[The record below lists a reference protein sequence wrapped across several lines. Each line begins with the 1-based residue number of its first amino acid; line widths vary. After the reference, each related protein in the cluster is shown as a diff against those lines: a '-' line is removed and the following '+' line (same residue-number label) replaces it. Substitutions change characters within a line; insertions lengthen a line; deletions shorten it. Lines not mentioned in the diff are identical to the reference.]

1 MDENSM
7 YQNLFYE
14 ETEKYLGALNDDVL
28 RLEEQPED
36 TEIIDS
42 IFRSAHTLK
51 GMAATMGLN
60 TMTKLTHQM
69 ENVFQLLK
77 NGEVKVTHDLI
88 SLIFDCLD
96 TLADIV
102 EDLQAGGGG
111 GLEITKLVDRLIQIA
126 ESESDEDIESSNT
139 STSANDELIPHLD
152 TWDSSDLK
160 VIQEGQNQGYH
171 AYVIG
176 LRLDEDTSM
185 KSARAFLV
193 LNKLET
199 SGELILTEPS
209 IEDLETGDFEGDIHI
224 LYLSKASADEVKE
237 MVLDVNEIDSV
248 LVKPASEVLVEV
260 EPEIEVEEE
269 EKVEIETQETTNNS
283 TRNSQAQRRQT
294 IRVDLNRL
302 DQFMNL
308 VSELVIHRSRLE
320 AITNDHAIP
329 EVNEPL
335 EQVERITSELQD
347 VVLQL
352 RMQPFSVAVQRF
364 PRMIRDL
371 ADELDKD
378 LNLVIQGEDTELDR
392 TVVTE
397 LGEPL
402 VHLLRN
408 AADHGIESPKDREEA
423 GKDRQGKITVGAFPQ
438 GNRVVVTVS
447 DDGKGIDP
455 EIIRASAEGKGISTV
470 GLSEEEIIQLVFH
483 PGFSTK
489 KNVTGVSGRGV
500 GMDVVKEKILSLNGT
515 IEIISEVG
523 KGSTFRITLPL
534 TLSIIQSLLVKA
546 GSQTFALPQTVIE
559 KIELYEED
567 RIKTVHQ
574 AEVYPYEGEFIP
586 VVHLSDSLG
595 VEKNTDTNPYVVIIT
610 EREQYYAIVVDGL
623 LEQREIVIKEL
634 GAELQVM
641 REYLGATILGNG
653 DVVLIIDLSTICA
666 AERGK
671 VNETNER

>member
-1 MDENSM
+1 MDDNSS

-14 ETEKYLGALNDDVL
+14 ETDKYLRELNDGVL
-28 RLEEQPED
+28 HLEEHPD
-36 TEIIDS
+36 DVEILNS

-69 ENVFQLLK
+69 ENVFELLK
-77 NGEVKVTHDLI
+77 NQELEVTHELI
-88 SLIFDCLD
+88 TLIFDCLD
-96 TLADIV
+96 ALADIV

-111 GLEITKLVDRLIQIA
+111 GMDISRLEDKLIRLAKGETTENAEEQEKDSKA
-126 ESESDEDIESSNT
+126 ESQ
-139 STSANDELIPHLD
+139 NDELVPFLE

-160 VIQEGQNQGYH
+160 VIEEGKNQGYQ
-171 AYVIG
+171 AYVIA
-176 LRLDEDTSM
+176 LRLDEETSM

-193 LNKLET
+193 MNKLET
-199 SGELILTEPS
+199 SGDLILSEPA
-209 IEDLETGDFEGDIHI
+209 IEELETGEFDGEINV
-224 LYLSKASADEVKE
+224 LYLSKLNAQEVE
-237 MVLDVNEIDSV
+237 ELVLDVNEIDAV
-248 LVKPASEVLVEV
+248 IVEEATEVLKED
-260 EPEIEVEEE
+260 E
-269 EKVEIETQETTNNS
+269 EKSEELEEVPETKKDAEKEVIQKNRT
-283 TRNSQAQRRQT
+283 QPKQT

-320 AITNDHAIP
+320 SISGKHQIF

-371 ADELDKD
+371 ADELGKD
-378 LNLVIQGEDTELDR
+378 LKLVIQGEETELDR

-408 AADHGIESPKDREEA
+408 AADHGVEEPDVREKA
-423 GKDRQGKITVGAFPQ
+423 GKDAQGIITVGAFPE

-455 EIIRASAEGKGISTV
+455 EIIKESAESKGIDTT
-470 GLSEEEIIQLVFH
+470 GLSEDEIIQLIFH

-500 GMDVVKEKILSLNGT
+500 GMDVVKEKINSLNGT
-515 IEIISEVG
+515 IEIVSELG

-546 GSQTFALPQTVIE
+546 GNETFALPQTVIE
-559 KIELYEED
+559 KVELYNENE
-567 RIKTVHQ
+567 ITTVHH
-574 AEVYPYEGEFIP
+574 ADVYPYDGDLIP
-586 VVHLSDSLG
+586 VIYLSESLG
-595 VEKNTDTNPYVVIIT
+595 FKTNTEIEPYVIIILN
-610 EREQYYAIVVDGL
+610 RDKYYAIVVDGL
-623 LEQREIVIKEL
+623 LDQKEIVIKDLGTEL
-634 GAELQVM
+634 KDQK
-641 REYLGATILGNG
+641 EYLGATILGDG
-653 DVVLIIDLSTICA
+653 EVVLIIDLSTICA
-666 AERGK
+666 SERGK
-671 VNETNER
+671 TYETI

>member
-1 MDENSM
+1 MDDNSS

-14 ETEKYLGALNDDVL
+14 ETDKYLRELNDGVL
-28 RLEEQPED
+28 HLEDHPD
-36 TEIIDS
+36 DIEILNS

-69 ENVFQLLK
+69 ENVFELLK
-77 NGEVKVTHDLI
+77 NQELEVTHELI
-88 SLIFDCLD
+88 TLIFDCLD
-96 TLADIV
+96 ALANIV

-111 GLEITKLVDRLIQIA
+111 GMDISRLEDQLIRLAEGETTVNAEEQEKDPKADSQNDKLVPFL
-126 ESESDEDIESSNT
+126 E
-139 STSANDELIPHLD
+139 

-160 VIQEGQNQGYH
+160 VIEEGKNQGYQ
-171 AYVIG
+171 AYVIA
-176 LRLDEDTSM
+176 LRLDEETSM

-193 LNKLET
+193 MNKLET
-199 SGELILTEPS
+199 SGDLILSEPA
-209 IEDLETGDFEGDIHI
+209 IEELETGEFDGEINV
-224 LYLSKASADEVKE
+224 LYLSKLNAQEVE
-237 MVLDVNEIDSV
+237 ELVLDVNEIDAV
-248 LVKPASEVLVEV
+248 VVEEATEVLKED
-260 EPEIEVEEE
+260 E
-269 EKVEIETQETTNNS
+269 EKSEELEEVSEAKKDTKKEVIPKNRTKPK
-283 TRNSQAQRRQT
+283 QT

-320 AITNDHAIP
+320 SISGKHQIF

-371 ADELDKD
+371 ADELGKD
-378 LNLVIQGEDTELDR
+378 LKLVIQGEETELDR

-408 AADHGIESPKDREEA
+408 AADHGVEEPDVREKA
-423 GKDRQGKITVGAFPQ
+423 GKDAQGIITVGAFPE

-455 EIIRASAEGKGISTV
+455 EIIKESAESKGIDTT
-470 GLSEEEIIQLVFH
+470 GLSEDEIIQLIFH

-500 GMDVVKEKILSLNGT
+500 GMDVVKEKINSLNGT
-515 IEIISEVG
+515 IEIVSELG

-546 GSQTFALPQTVIE
+546 GNETFALPQTVIE
-559 KIELYEED
+559 KVELYDENE
-567 RIKTVHQ
+567 ITTVHH
-574 AEVYPYEGEFIP
+574 ADVYPYDGDLIP
-586 VVHLSDSLG
+586 VIYLSESLG
-595 VEKNTDTNPYVVIIT
+595 FKTNTEIEPYVIIILN
-610 EREQYYAIVVDGL
+610 RDKYYAIVVDGL
-623 LEQREIVIKEL
+623 LEQKEIVIKDLGTEL
-634 GAELQVM
+634 KDQK
-641 REYLGATILGNG
+641 EYLGATILGDG
-653 DVVLIIDLSTICA
+653 EVVLIIDLSTICA
-666 AERGK
+666 SERGK
-671 VNETNER
+671 AYETI

>member
-1 MDENSM
+1 MDDNSS

-14 ETEKYLGALNDDVL
+14 ETDKYLRELNDGVL
-28 RLEEQPED
+28 HLEDHPD
-36 TEIIDS
+36 DIEILNS

-69 ENVFQLLK
+69 ENVFELLK
-77 NGEVKVTHDLI
+77 NQELEVTHELI
-88 SLIFDCLD
+88 TLIFDCLD
-96 TLADIV
+96 ALADIV

-111 GLEITKLVDRLIQIA
+111 GMDISHLEDQLIRLAEGETTGNAEEQEKDLKADSQNGELVPFL
-126 ESESDEDIESSNT
+126 E
-139 STSANDELIPHLD
+139 

-160 VIQEGQNQGYH
+160 VIEEGKNQGYQ
-171 AYVIG
+171 AYVIA
-176 LRLDEDTSM
+176 LRLDEETSM

-193 LNKLET
+193 MNKLET
-199 SGELILTEPS
+199 SGDLILSEPAM
-209 IEDLETGDFEGDIHI
+209 EELETGEFDGEINV
-224 LYLSKASADEVKE
+224 LYLSKLNAQEVE
-237 MVLDVNEIDSV
+237 ELVLDVNEIDEV
-248 LVKPASEVLVEV
+248 VVEEATEVLKED
-260 EPEIEVEEE
+260 E
-269 EKVEIETQETTNNS
+269 EKSEELEEVSEAKKDTEKEVIPKNRTKPK
-283 TRNSQAQRRQT
+283 QT

-320 AITNDHAIP
+320 SISGKHQIF

-371 ADELDKD
+371 ADELGKD
-378 LNLVIQGEDTELDR
+378 LKLVIQGEETELDR

-408 AADHGIESPKDREEA
+408 AADHGVEEPDVREKA
-423 GKDRQGKITVGAFPQ
+423 GKDAQGIITVGAFPE

-455 EIIRASAEGKGISTV
+455 EIIKESAESKGIDTT
-470 GLSEEEIIQLVFH
+470 GLSEDEIIQLIFH

-500 GMDVVKEKILSLNGT
+500 GMDVVKEKINSLNGT
-515 IEIISEVG
+515 IEIVSELG

-546 GSQTFALPQTVIE
+546 GNETFALPQTVIE
-559 KIELYEED
+559 KVELYDEND
-567 RIKTVHQ
+567 ITTVHH
-574 AEVYPYEGEFIP
+574 ADVYPYDGDLIP
-586 VVHLSDSLG
+586 VIYLGESLG
-595 VEKNTDTNPYVVIIT
+595 FKTNTEIEPYVIIILN
-610 EREQYYAIVVDGL
+610 RDKYYAIVVDGL
-623 LEQREIVIKEL
+623 LEQKEIVIKDLGTEL
-634 GAELQVM
+634 KDQK
-641 REYLGATILGNG
+641 EYLGATILGDG
-653 DVVLIIDLSTICA
+653 EVVLIIDLSTICA
-666 AERGK
+666 SERGK
-671 VNETNER
+671 AYETI

>member
-1 MDENSM
+1 MDDNSL

-14 ETEKYLGALNDDVL
+14 ETDKYLRELNDGVL
-28 RLEEQPED
+28 QLEDHPD
-36 TEIIDS
+36 DIEILNS

-69 ENVFQLLK
+69 ENVFELLK
-77 NGEVKVTHDLI
+77 KQELEVTHELI
-88 SLIFDCLD
+88 TLIFDCLD

-111 GLEITKLVDRLIQIA
+111 GMDISRLEDQLIRLA
-126 ESESDEDIESSNT
+126 EGETTENAEEQEKDSKADSQ
-139 STSANDELIPHLD
+139 NDELVPSLEI
-152 TWDSSDLK
+152 WDSSDLK
-160 VIQEGQNQGYH
+160 VIEEGKNQGYQ
-171 AYVIG
+171 AYVIA
-176 LRLDEDTSM
+176 LRLDEETSM

-193 LNKLET
+193 MNKLET
-199 SGELILTEPS
+199 SGDLILSEPA
-209 IEDLETGDFEGDIHI
+209 IEELETGEFDGEINV
-224 LYLSKASADEVKE
+224 LYLSKLNAQEVKE
-237 MVLDVNEIDSV
+237 LVLDVNEIDAVVVEEATEV
-248 LVKPASEVLVEV
+248 LKEDEEKSEELEEVSEVKNAAEKEV
-260 EPEIEVEEE
+260 IP
-269 EKVEIETQETTNNS
+269 KNRTQPK
-283 TRNSQAQRRQT
+283 QT

-320 AITNDHAIP
+320 SISGKHQIF

-371 ADELDKD
+371 ADELGKD
-378 LNLVIQGEDTELDR
+378 LKLVIQGEETELDR

-408 AADHGIESPKDREEA
+408 AADHGVEEPDVREKA
-423 GKDRQGKITVGAFPQ
+423 GKDAQGIITVGAFPE

-455 EIIRASAEGKGISTV
+455 EIIKESAESKGIDTT
-470 GLSEEEIIQLVFH
+470 GLSEDEIIQLIFH

-500 GMDVVKEKILSLNGT
+500 GMDVVKEKINSLNGT
-515 IEIISEVG
+515 IEIVSELG

-546 GSQTFALPQTVIE
+546 GNETFALPQTVIE
-559 KIELYEED
+559 KVELYNENE
-567 RIKTVHQ
+567 ITTVHH
-574 AEVYPYEGEFIP
+574 ADVYPYDGDLIP
-586 VVHLSDSLG
+586 VIYLSESLG
-595 VEKNTDTNPYVVIIT
+595 FKTNTEIEPYVIIILN
-610 EREQYYAIVVDGL
+610 RDKYYAIVVDGL
-623 LEQREIVIKEL
+623 LEQKEIVIKDLGTEL
-634 GAELQVM
+634 KDQK
-641 REYLGATILGNG
+641 EYLGATILGDG
-653 DVVLIIDLSTICA
+653 EVVLIIDLSTICA
-666 AERGK
+666 SERGK
-671 VNETNER
+671 TYETI

>member
-1 MDENSM
+1 MDDNSS

-14 ETEKYLGALNDDVL
+14 ETDKYLRELNDGVL
-28 RLEEQPED
+28 HLEDHPD
-36 TEIIDS
+36 DIEILNS

-69 ENVFQLLK
+69 ENVFELLK
-77 NGEVKVTHDLI
+77 NQELEVTHELI
-88 SLIFDCLD
+88 TLIFDCLD
-96 TLADIV
+96 ALADIV

-111 GLEITKLVDRLIQIA
+111 GMDISRLEDQLIRLAEGEITQSTEEQEKGPKADSQNDKLVPAL
-126 ESESDEDIESSNT
+126 E
-139 STSANDELIPHLD
+139 

-160 VIQEGQNQGYH
+160 VIEEGKNQGYQ
-171 AYVIG
+171 AYVIA
-176 LRLDEDTSM
+176 LRLDEETSM

-193 LNKLET
+193 MNKLET
-199 SGELILTEPS
+199 SGDLILSEPA
-209 IEDLETGDFEGDIHI
+209 IEELETGEFDGEINV
-224 LYLSKASADEVKE
+224 LYLSKLNAQEVKE
-237 MVLDVNEIDSV
+237 LVLDVNEIDAVVVEEATEV
-248 LVKPASEVLVEV
+248 LKEDEEKSEELEEVSEVKNAAEKEV
-260 EPEIEVEEE
+260 IP
-269 EKVEIETQETTNNS
+269 KNRTQPK
-283 TRNSQAQRRQT
+283 QT

-320 AITNDHAIP
+320 SISGKHQIF

-371 ADELDKD
+371 ADELGKD
-378 LNLVIQGEDTELDR
+378 LKFVIQGEETELDR

-408 AADHGIESPKDREEA
+408 AADHGVEEPDVREKA
-423 GKDRQGKITVGAFPQ
+423 GKDAQGIITVGAFPE

-455 EIIRASAEGKGISTV
+455 EFIKESAESKGIDTT
-470 GLSEEEIIQLVFH
+470 GLSEDEIIQLIFH

-500 GMDVVKEKILSLNGT
+500 GMDVVKEKINSLNGT
-515 IEIISEVG
+515 IEIVSELG

-546 GSQTFALPQTVIE
+546 GNETFALPQTVIE
-559 KIELYEED
+559 KVELYDENE
-567 RIKTVHQ
+567 ITTVHH
-574 AEVYPYEGEFIP
+574 ADVYPYDGDLIP
-586 VVHLSDSLG
+586 VIYLSESLG
-595 VEKNTDTNPYVVIIT
+595 FKTNTEIEPYVIIILN
-610 EREQYYAIVVDGL
+610 RDKYYAIVVDGL
-623 LEQREIVIKEL
+623 LEQKEIVIKDLGTEL
-634 GAELQVM
+634 KDQK
-641 REYLGATILGNG
+641 EYLGATILGDG
-653 DVVLIIDLSTICA
+653 EVVLIIDLSTICA
-666 AERGK
+666 SERGK
-671 VNETNER
+671 AYETI